1 MAVAD
6 KTPGADVPVGNPE
19 LMVTEAITRM
29 RIEAED
35 AKTERLRQNRLNRD
49 VFFGRQDWAHKQEG
63 QSTEFLP
70 KVPIAVEQM
79 AAFVKRGLIQFG
91 DWFSVDVNREIAH
104 IVTGGHI
111 RSIMK
116 CFLNDLWARNNVIQK
131 LPIVISDSVKMG
143 MLESLMIL
151 KVHGGMMPT
160 RKFNFERGAGQQD
173 HRLQMEDTKEWRL
186 RIDLVRPEDYYPDPT
201 GNGMYEIH
209 RVERDLHEVLEA
221 AEDGMYDMAAVRTMI
236 DTSYPRP
243 MDEERTDRDRN
254 QPETTDPSFRKK
266 VILDEFWGT
275 LLNSDGTIAHRNC
288 VATVAND
295 NILIRKPE
303 PNPFWHQESPFVVA
317 PLVRVPFSVWHK
329 ALYDHASALNTSLN
343 ELFNLI
349 LDGGISSVWGIKQL
363 RLEDLEDPGQ
373 VAGGVKQGMTLAVK
387 QTLPH
392 NAKVLETVA
401 TGEVPNDAMA
411 VFEALN
417 REFAQ
422 AALTNE
428 LKLGQMPPKR
438 LLATEIVEASQSQAV
453 TLDGIISDVEVCVM
467 QEVLRKAWLTILQ
480 NMDMIP
486 EHALTSVTDRQIA
499 LLLQRASP
507 EERFALFAGRSQF
520 RVFGLSATMARA
532 LDFQK
537 LMSLQ
542 QAIMQNPM
550 LFQAF
555 MMKFSPDKTLRHIM
569 RTLNVNPDD
578 IEKDIEEQAE
588 VARQQEMAR
597 TQQAAQMLGPQGQ
610 GGASAPGAGAGGAPL
625 GGGSEVPA
633 QINQGT
639 NPMTGLAPNK

>member
-1 MAVAD
+1 MAVTD
-6 KTPGADVPVGNPE
+6 KEPGHDEPVDSPE
-19 LMVTEAITRM
+19 LTVINAITRM

-49 VFFGRQDWAHKQEG
+49 VFFGRQDWSHKQEG

-79 AAFVKRGLIQFG
+79 AAFIKRGMINFG
-91 DWFSVDVNREIAH
+91 DWFSVDVDRQISS
-104 IVTGGHI
+104 IVTGQHI
-111 RSIMK
+111 RSVLK
-116 CFLNDLWARNNVIQK
+116 CFLNDLWSRNNITQK
-131 LPIVISDSVKMG
+131 LPTVISDSVKMA

-160 RKFNFERGAGQQD
+160 RKFKFERGQSRED
-173 HRLQMEDTKEWRL
+173 HKIEMEDTKEWRL

-201 GNGMYEIH
+201 GNGLYEIH
-209 RVERDLHEVLEA
+209 RVERDLHEVMEA
-221 AEDGMYDMAAVRTMI
+221 AEDGMYDMAAVKQLI
-236 DTSYPRP
+236 DVDYPRP
-243 MDEERTDRDRN
+243 LDEKRTDRDRN
-254 QPETTDPSFRKK
+254 QPETTSPSFRKR
-266 VILDEFWGT
+266 VVLDEFWGT
-275 LLNSDGTIAHRNC
+275 MLNADGTIAHRNC

-295 NILIRKPE
+295 KYLIRRPE

-317 PLVRVPFSVWHK
+317 PLIRVPFSVWHK
-329 ALYDHASALNTSLN
+329 ALYDHASALNISMN

-401 TGEVPNDAMA
+401 TGEVPNEAMA
-411 VFEALN
+411 VFEALS

-428 LKLGQMPPKR
+428 LKMGQMPPKR
-438 LLATEIVEASQSQAV
+438 LLATEIVEASQGQAV
-453 TLDGIISDVEVCVM
+453 TLDGLISDIEVCVM
-467 QEVLRKAWLTILQ
+467 QELLRKAWLTVLQ
-480 NMDMIP
+480 NMDVIP
-486 EHALTSVTDRQIA
+486 EHALTSVTDRQVA
-499 LLLQRASP
+499 LLLQRASA

-532 LDFQK
+532 MDFQK
-537 LMSLQ
+537 IMSLQ
-542 QAIMQNPM
+542 QAVMQNPM

-555 MMKFSPDKTLRHIM
+555 MMKFSPEKTLRHIM

-578 IEKDIEEQAE
+578 IEKDIEEQQQAE
-588 VARQQEMAR
+588 QEMKR
-597 TQQAAQMLGPQGQ
+597 TQAAAQMLGPQGQ
-610 GGASAPGAGAGGAPL
+610 NGASAPGAGSGGAPL

-633 QINQGT
+633 AINQGAA
-639 NPMTGLAPNK
+639 PTGMAANK